1 MKAKVN
7 CNLLNVR
14 SEKRK
19 DVKTNILG
27 VLKED
32 DEVEI
37 VKEFKAWV
45 EIKYG
50 DGTAYVMREYIDMI

>member
-7 CNLLNVR
+7 CDLLNVR

-32 DEVEI
+32 DEVEV

-45 EIKYG
+45 EIEYE